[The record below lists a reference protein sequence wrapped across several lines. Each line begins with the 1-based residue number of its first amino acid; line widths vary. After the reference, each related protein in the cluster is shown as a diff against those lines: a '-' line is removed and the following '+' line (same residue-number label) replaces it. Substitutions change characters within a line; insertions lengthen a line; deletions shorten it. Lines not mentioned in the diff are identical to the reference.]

1 MCGVLGAWIVA
12 ARLCKPDQRAGQ
24 FILQRCRRT
33 AFSTDA
39 CIPGA
44 AAASLKTKH
53 FMFHIDLSF
62 DFLIDYLRIV

>member
-44 AAASLKTKH
+44 AAASAVCSH
-53 FMFHIDLSF
+53 
-62 DFLIDYLRIV
+62 